1 MNVLDYFQSN
11 LAEATIIVG
20 MILLIVEIWL
30 FGLSTI
36 ILLALGIAAII
47 TGGLVW
53 FGVLSETMTTV
64 ITGSGVGAGVLTLI
78 LWGPMKRAQV
88 ITKRDYNIHSDLM
101 GLEFTLES
109 TLDIQTPTIV
119 RYSGVSWKLVLS
131 NKCRDAVLEPG
142 STVKVVG
149 VDVGKFFV
157 EPKPQDS
164 AAETA
169 K

>member
-1 MNVLDYFQSN
+1 
-11 LAEATIIVG
+11 
-20 MILLIVEIWL
+20 MILLIIEIWL

-36 ILLALGIAAII
+36 ILLALGLSAVF

-53 FGVLSETMTTV
+53 VGVLSETVTTV
-64 ITGSGVGAGVLTLI
+64 VAGSGIGAGILTLL
-78 LWGPMKRAQV
+78 LWGPMKRSQV
-88 ITKRDYNIHSDLM
+88 VTKRDYNIHSDFI
-101 GLEFTLES
+101 GLEFTLDS
-109 TLDIQTPTIV
+109 MLDIQNPV
-119 RYSGVSWKLVLS
+119 PVKYSGVGWKLVLS
-131 NKCRDAVLEPG
+131 NKHRDAVLEPG
-142 STVKVVG
+142 DTVKVVG